1 MVKIIKPADRDRGT
15 AQTPG
20 MRREAGI
27 SAGTSGSAGL
37 WMGTAVNDP
46 GAASGVHHHGA
57 NESGIYIL
65 RGRVRFRWGEKLE
78 HVADAEPGDFV
89 FVPPFEIHMEEN
101 MDSDNEAELLL
112 ARNSQE
118 AIVVN
123 VPDPREAQP

>member
-1 MVKIIKPADRDRGT
+1 MVKVIRPDERDGGT

-27 SAGTSGSAGL
+27 SAALSGSRGL

-46 GAASGVHHHGA
+46 GQRSGVHHHGA

-65 RGRVRFRWGEKLE
+65 RGRVRFRWGENLE
-78 HVADAEPGDFV
+78 HVVDTAPGDFV
-89 FVPPFEIHMEEN
+89 FVPPFEIHQEEN
-101 MDSDNEAELLL
+101 LDLESEAELLL

-118 AIVVN
+118 QIVVN
-123 VPDPREAQP
+123 VPDPRA

>member
-1 MVKIIKPADRDRGT
+1 MVKIIKPADRDGGT

-27 SAGTSGSAGL
+27 SSGTADSKGL

-46 GAASGVHHHGA
+46 GAASGAHHHGA

-78 HVADAEPGDFV
+78 HVAIAEPGDFI
-89 FVPPFEIHMEEN
+89 FVPPYEVHMEEN
-101 MDSDNEAELLL
+101 LDTENEAELLL

-118 AIVVN
+118 QIVVN
-123 VPDPREAQP
+123 VPDPREG

>member
-1 MVKIIKPADRDRGT
+1 MVKVIRPTERDCGT

-27 SAGTSGSAGL
+27 SAALTGSEGL
-37 WMGTAVNDP
+37 WMGAAVNAP
-46 GAASGVHHHGA
+46 AAASAAHHHGQ

-78 HVADAEPGDFV
+78 HVLDTEPGDFV
-89 FVPPFEIHMEEN
+89 FVPPFEVHMEEN
-101 MDSDNEAELLL
+101 LDPENEAELLL

-118 AIVVN
+118 QIVVN
-123 VPDPREAQP
+123 VPDPRG